1 MMARRSSSRR
11 WLERHFDDEYVK
23 RAQQAGYRSRAAFKL
38 LELNARDRIFR
49 TGANVVD
56 LGAAP
61 GGWSQV
67 ARELVGSPGRVVAI
81 DLLPIEPALAG
92 VEAIIGDFSDET
104 VCLALE
110 QLVGMGKVDV
120 VLSDMSPN
128 LSGIREVDQPR
139 GIYLAELAI
148 DFASHVL
155 VAGGNLVVKT
165 FQGEGV
171 DSVVKQLRNQFE
183 QVAIRK
189 PKASRSESREIYLVS
204 KRFGV

>member
-1 MMARRSSSRR
+1 MARRSSSRR
-11 WLERHFDDEYVK
+11 WLERHFDDHYVK

-49 TGANVVD
+49 AGANVVD

-67 ARELVGSPGRVVAI
+67 ARELVGSAGRVVAI

-139 GIYLAELAI
+139 GIYLAELAV

>member
-1 MMARRSSSRR
+1 MSRRSSSRR

-49 TGANVVD
+49 NGANVVD

-67 ARELVGSPGRVVAI
+67 ARESVGSAGRVVAI

-104 VCLALE
+104 VCSELE
-110 QLVGMGKVDV
+110 QLVGIGKVDV

-128 LSGIREVDQPR
+128 LSGIREIDQPR
-139 GIYLAELAI
+139 GIYLTELAV

-155 VAGGNLVVKT
+155 AKGGNLVIKT

-171 DSVVKQLRNQFE
+171 DSVVKQLRSQFE